1 VRKGR
6 PGFTLIELMVTLAVL
21 AIAVGLAV
29 PGFQAL
35 FANNQ
40 RAEFSRELY
49 VSLAQAR
56 SEAVSRNSLISVI
69 PIDGDW
75 LNGWQVI
82 VDDDGDDAPD
92 ALDLNA
98 DGTLVADA
106 GLLSEVAFTH
116 LNIEWI
122 SEFGAL
128 PRIRFNPGGR
138 VIDAVGVIVCGSTP
152 ANSREVTARP
162 AGLLRLRDL
171 GDDSARYASL
181 CS

>member
-1 VRKGR
+1 
-6 PGFTLIELMVTLAVL
+6 MVTLAVL

-82 VDDDGDDAPD
+82 VDDNGDDAPD

>member
-1 VRKGR
+1 MRR
-6 PGFTLIELMVTLAVL
+6 HISGFTLIELMVTLAVL

-35 FANNQ
+35 FANSQ
-40 RAEFSRELY
+40 RSEFTRELY

-69 PIDGDW
+69 PLDDDW

-82 VDDDGDDAPD
+82 VDDDGD
-92 ALDLNA
+92 
-98 DGTLVADA
+98 LVDDA
-106 GLLSEVAFTH
+106 GLLSEVAFSN

-122 SEFGAL
+122 SEFGDL

-138 VIDAVGVIVCGSTP
+138 VIDEVGVIVCGTNP
-152 ANSREVTARP
+152 GNSREVSARP

-171 GDDSARYASL
+171 GDDPSRHASL
-181 CS
+181 CP

>member
-1 VRKGR
+1 MRR
-6 PGFTLIELMVTLAVL
+6 HSSGFTLIELMVTLAVL

-29 PGFQAL
+29 PGFQTL
-35 FANNQ
+35 FANSQ
-40 RAEFSRELY
+40 RGEFTRELY

-69 PIDGDW
+69 PLDDDW

-98 DGTLVADA
+98 DGNLVDDA
-106 GLLSEVAFTH
+106 GLLSEVAFSN

-122 SEFGAL
+122 SEFGDL

-138 VIDAVGVIVCGSTP
+138 VIDAVGVIVCGSN
-152 ANSREVTARP
+152 AGNSREVTARP